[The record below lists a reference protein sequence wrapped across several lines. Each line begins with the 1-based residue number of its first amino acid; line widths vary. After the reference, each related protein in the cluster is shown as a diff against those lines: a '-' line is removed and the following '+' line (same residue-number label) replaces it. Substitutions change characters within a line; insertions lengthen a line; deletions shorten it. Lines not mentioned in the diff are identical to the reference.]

1 MKTLELIQCLVPDEI
16 EKLESELTQQ
26 NTHNTVIALR
36 HCLQHTGINKEE
48 LFPQL
53 FDKPYTAG
61 KDYLLRNQLRLL
73 NKAIENFIV
82 KHEMP
87 QLDNGP
93 SAQQVLLGFYLK
105 KGKVK
110 LFEDE
115 WQPCYKRALSASD
128 SLLLFHL
135 LKLRTQYV
143 SELLP
148 VSEPHY
154 TALYSLLINTTVAID
169 TLPLVLQYEYRVY
182 VAFVRRTLHALNV
195 KGVAPVPVVNY
206 TGDVFK
212 LDEPTV
218 INYCK
223 WQIYEPGLTFEEK
236 LPFYRQLIT
245 LYASDAKNLAIAY
258 GNLGVEY
265 FVRSDFELAYKN
277 YYEAY
282 CIVQDNN
289 MPYEA
294 KLKGVLFNLVSSAVS
309 IGQYNKAIAIYN
321 KHQQLFDTQT
331 QMKHNLQRIVAI
343 AYLSVGDYNAAFDCM
358 PNDIN
363 ERGKNEYY
371 YYRAVYAMGF
381 LLSEDYSLAVR
392 ETENAYRALR
402 ANPFEGGDYEKLF
415 LAIKHLIKYKL
426 DKKGSKATITQYLD
440 AEKNIGFHLK
450 ELIINSM

>member
-1 MKTLELIQCLVPDEI
+1 MKTLELMQCLTPTDLA
-16 EKLESELTQQ
+16 KLEKELEQQ
-26 NTHNTVIALR
+26 RKNNTVAVLK
-36 HCLQHTGINKEE
+36 HCMHHSGVSKEE
-48 LFPQL
+48 LFLQL
-53 FDKPYTAG
+53 FDSPYTTAQ
-61 KDYLLRNQLRLL
+61 DYLLRNQLRLL
-73 NKAIENFIV
+73 NKAIEDFIV
-82 KHEMP
+82 KQEMLQHE
-87 QLDNGP
+87 GEHG
-93 SAQQVLLGFYLK
+93 AKQVLLRFYLN

-115 WQPCYKRALSASD
+115 WQPCYKRGLSAND
-128 SLLLFHL
+128 YLLLFDL

-148 VSEPHY
+148 VSEQHY
-154 TALYSLLINTTVAID
+154 TALYSLLINAIEHID
-169 TLPLVLQYEYRVY
+169 KLSLEMQYEYRVY
-182 VAFVRRTLHALNV
+182 VAFVKRTLHALNV

-212 LDEPTV
+212 LDKPIV

-223 WQIYEPGLTFEEK
+223 WQIYEPALTFEEK

-245 LYASDAKNLAIAY
+245 LYHNDAKNLAIAY
-258 GNLGVEY
+258 ANLGVEY
-265 FVRSDFELAYKN
+265 FVRSNFEQAFAN

-282 CIVQDNN
+282 SIVQDNGIT
-289 MPYEA
+289 YDA

-321 KHQQLFDTQT
+321 KHKQLFETQT
-331 QMKHNLQRIVAI
+331 QLIHNLQRIVAI
-343 AYLSVGDYNAAFDCM
+343 AYLWVGDYKAAFECM

-381 LLSEDYSLAVR
+381 LLSKDYSLAVR

-402 ANPFEGGDYEKLF
+402 ANPFENGDYEKLF
-415 LAIKHLIKYKL
+415 LAIKHLIKYKME
-426 DKKGSKATITQYLD
+426 KKGSKAAILPYLD

-450 ELIINSM
+450 ELIVNSF